1 MINNLTAA
9 AIAITDSS
17 LIQKIYEVLPPNLQE
32 QIRNAYPSLFEE
44 KEIVGV
50 GKRYIND
57 SGESFILAHEQGHV
71 ALVSLENGR
80 ILDTVRV
87 ANVND
92 LTENEITQVFGDFD
106 DWMLDVEG

>member
-32 QIRNAYPSLFEE
+32 QIKNAYPNLFKE

-57 SGESFILAHEQGHV
+57 IDETFILAHEQGHV
-71 ALVSLENGR
+71 ALVSLENGS
-80 ILDTVRV
+80 ILNTVRV
-87 ANVND
+87 VDINN
-92 LTENEITQVFGDFD
+92 LTDKEITEVFGDFD
-106 DWMLDVEG
+106 DWMLEG